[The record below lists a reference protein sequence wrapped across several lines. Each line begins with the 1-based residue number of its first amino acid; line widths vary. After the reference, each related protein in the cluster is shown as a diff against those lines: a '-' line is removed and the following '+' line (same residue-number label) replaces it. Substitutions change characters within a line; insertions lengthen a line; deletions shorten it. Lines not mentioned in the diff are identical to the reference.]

1 MKGSLNLGKFSGIR
15 VEIHWTFF
23 LLIGWIVLLGVSSG
37 SDTVSILWNIAFML
51 LLFLCVV
58 MHEYGHALTA
68 RRYNIPTRKIT
79 LLPIGGVASFEE
91 MPEDPKQELLVAIA
105 GPAVNVAIALL
116 LWLVVPVEQYLN
128 QDPEALQET
137 LGTITG
143 GNLMFYLLIAN
154 VMLVVFN
161 LLPAFPM
168 DGGRVLRALLT
179 MRMGRVR
186 ATQIAAFLGQT
197 LAFFFFLSG
206 LIYNPFLILIALFV
220 YFGAQG
226 ENMMVQQLKLLENHQ
241 VRDAMMTDITV
252 LDPGDYLNRVVDII
266 LSGTERDFIVTEHD
280 HIKGVV
286 YHSDL
291 VQLLRQQNGQ
301 AQVKDVMSTDFENV
315 HADDDLTDVYRK
327 VQARK
332 KSFFPVLENDR
343 LVGAID
349 MNNIN
354 EFIVFRASLDF

>member
-1 MKGSLNLGKFSGIR
+1 MKGSLNLGKIAGIR
-15 VEIHWTFF
+15 VEIHWTFV

-37 SDTVSILWNIAFML
+37 SDTASILWNIAFIL
-51 LLFLCVV
+51 LLFVCVV

-91 MPEDPKQELLVAIA
+91 LPEDPKQEFLVAIA
-105 GPAVNVAIALL
+105 GPAVNVVIALL
-116 LWLVVPVEQYLN
+116 LWLVVPAGQYLN
-128 QDPEALQET
+128 MDPQALQET
-137 LGTITG
+137 LGTVTAA
-143 GNLMFYLLIAN
+143 NLLFYLLIAN
-154 VMLVVFN
+154 IMLVVFN

-179 MRMGRVR
+179 MRMDRVR

-197 LAFFFFLSG
+197 LAFLFFLVG

-226 ENMMVQQLKLLENHQ
+226 ENMMVQQLMLLKDHR
-241 VRDAMMTDITV
+241 VREAMMTNITV
-252 LDPGDYLNRVVDII
+252 LNPEDFLNRVVDVI
-266 LSGTERDFIVTEHD
+266 LAGTERDFIVTED
-280 HIKGVV
+280 ETVKGVI

-291 VQLLRQQNGQ
+291 MQSLKQENGQ
-301 AQVKDVMSTDFENV
+301 VKVKDVMSDDFEHV
-315 HADDDLTDVYRK
+315 QIDDDLTNVYRR

-332 KSFFPVLENDR
+332 KSFFPVLENGR
-343 LVGAID
+343 LAGAID

-354 EFIVFRASLDF
+354 EFITFRSSLDF

>member
-1 MKGSLNLGKFSGIR
+1 MKGSLNLGKIAGIR
-15 VEIHWTFF
+15 VEVHWTFI
-23 LLIGWIVLLGVSSG
+23 LLIGWIVLLGVSRG
-37 SDTVSILWNIAFML
+37 SDTSSILWNIAFIL
-51 LLFLCVV
+51 LLFVCVV

-91 MPEDPKQELLVAIA
+91 MPEDPKQEFLVAIA
-105 GPAVNVAIALL
+105 GPAVNVGIALL
-116 LWLVVPVEQYLN
+116 LLLVIPLDQYLN
-128 QDPEALQET
+128 QSPEALQET
-137 LGTITG
+137 LGTVTG
-143 GNLMFYLLIAN
+143 SNILFYLFIAN
-154 VMLVVFN
+154 IMLVVFN
-161 LLPAFPM
+161 LIPAFPM

-179 MRMGRVR
+179 IKRDRVR

-197 LAFFFFLSG
+197 LAFLFFLVG

-226 ENMMVQQLKLLENHQ
+226 ENMMVQQLMLLQNHR
-241 VRDAMMTDITV
+241 VREAMMTNITV
-252 LDPGDYLNRVVDII
+252 LDPEDFLNRVVDLI
-266 LSGTERDFIVTEHD
+266 LSGTERDFIVSED
-280 HIKGVV
+280 QKVRGIV

-291 VQLLRQQNGQ
+291 MQSLKQQNGQ
-301 AQVKDVMSTDFENV
+301 AKVKDVMSTDFENV
-315 HADDDLTDVYRK
+315 QADDNLTNVYRK

-332 KSFFPVLENDR
+332 KSFFPVLENGR